1 MRKTMISLRLSETQL
16 EQIRAQ
22 AEIEHRSVT
31 NMIEYMIDYY
41 IIAQEHKPRKKPRE
55 LQENRR

>member
-1 MRKTMISLRLSETQL
+1 MRKTMISLRLSEVQL

-22 AEIEHRSVT
+22 AEIEHRSFT

-41 IIAQEHKPRKKPRE
+41 IISQENKTAKKPRE